1 MRCAMTGVVNLH
13 SIQNELQK
21 AGLDGWLFFDH
32 HERDPL
38 AYSILGL
45 KPPGLVSRRWYY
57 FIPARGEPRGLV
69 HQVEPHVLDAL
80 PGRKIP
86 YARWQEQETGL
97 EALLQGAKTVA
108 MQYSPR
114 CAVPYVANVDAGTVE
129 LIRSLGR
136 EVVSSAEL
144 IQIFEAKWT
153 PAQLE
158 MHLEAGRRV
167 DRIRA
172 EAFEFIKQATRA
184 GKPLDEYGVQRFV
197 TQRFKECGLLTNHPP
212 IVGANVNAADSH
224 YAPPV
229 PGSAPIRRGDLVLLD
244 LWAKL
249 DQADAV
255 YYDITWMAYCGDEV
269 PDRMRD
275 AFATVVGARD
285 AGIRRVR
292 EAAAA
297 GQPLR
302 GFEVDDAVS
311 GYIQSRNMAQ
321 YIRHRTGHS
330 IGREVHG
337 VGANM
342 DNMETH
348 DERPVIPWTC
358 FSIEPALYLPDFG
371 VRTEINLFVEE
382 HGARVT
388 GEMQQEFVKL

>member
-1 MRCAMTGVVNLH
+1 MNLE
-13 SIQNELQK
+13 SIQSELQK
-21 AGLDGWLFFDH
+21 TGLDGWLFFDH

-38 AYSILGL
+38 AYRVLGL
-45 KPPGLVSRRWYY
+45 KPSGIVSRRWYY

-69 HQVEPHVLDAL
+69 HQVEPHVLDPL
-80 PGRKIP
+80 PGAKIP
-86 YARWQEQETGL
+86 YARWQEQEAGL
-97 EALLQGAKTVA
+97 RKLLQAAKKVA

-129 LIRSLGR
+129 WMCGLGVD
-136 EVVSSAEL
+136 VVSSAEL

-167 DRIRA
+167 DRIRR
-172 EAFEFIKQATRA
+172 EAFEHIKQAVRA
-184 GKPLDEYGVQRFV
+184 GQSLDEYGIQQFVMRRF
-197 TQRFKECGLLTNHPP
+197 QECGLATDWSP
-212 IVGANVNAADSH
+212 IVGVNTNAADPH
-224 YAPPV
+224 YSPPES
-229 PGSAPIRRGDLVLLD
+229 GSAPIRRGDLVLLD

-249 DQADAV
+249 AEPDAV
-255 YYDITWMAYCGDEV
+255 YYDITWMAFCGEEV
-269 PDRMRD
+269 PAPMRE
-275 AFATVVGARD
+275 AFAVVVGARD
-285 AGIRRVR
+285 AGIRLVR

-297 GQPLR
+297 GRTLR

-311 GYIQSRNMAQ
+311 GYIASRRMAQ

-348 DERPVIPWTC
+348 DERPIIPWTC
-358 FSIEPALYLPDFG
+358 FSVEPALYLPTFG
-371 VRTEINLFVEE
+371 VRTEVNVFVEE
-382 HGARVT
+382 RGARVT
-388 GEMQQEFVKL
+388 GEIQTDFVRLC

>member
-1 MRCAMTGVVNLH
+1 MNLDA
-13 SIQNELQK
+13 IQHELRN

-32 HERDPL
+32 HLRDPL
-38 AYSILGL
+38 AYHVLGL
-45 KPPGLVSRRWYY
+45 DLASHVSRRWYY
-57 FIPARGEPRGLV
+57 FIPARGEPRGLI
-69 HQVEPHVLDAL
+69 HKVEPHVLNIL
-80 PGRKIP
+80 PGRKIF

-97 EALLQGAKTVA
+97 EQLLQGAKKVA

-129 LIRSLGR
+129 LVRSLGV

-167 DRIRA
+167 DVIRA
-172 EAFEFIKQATRA
+172 EAFDFIKQATR
-184 GKPLDEYGVQRFV
+184 GGQPLDEYGVQQFV
-197 TQRFKECGLLTNHPP
+197 MRRFKERGLTTNHPP

-224 YAPPV
+224 YCPPEK
-229 PGSAPIRRGDLVLLD
+229 GSAPIRRGDLVLLD

-249 DQADAV
+249 DQPDAV
-255 YYDITWMAYCGDEV
+255 YYDITWMAYWGEPV
-269 PDRMRD
+269 PEPMVK
-275 AFATVVGARD
+275 AFAVAIGARD
-285 AGIRRVR
+285 TGIKRVQ
-292 EAAAA
+292 EARAT
-297 GQPLR
+297 GRTLR
-302 GFEVDDAVS
+302 GFEVDDAVA
-311 GYIQSRNMAQ
+311 GYIQSCGYGDN
-321 YIRHRTGHS
+321 IRHRTGHS

-337 VGANM
+337 VGANI

-348 DERPVIPWTC
+348 DERPIIPWTC

-382 HGARVT
+382 RGARVT
-388 GEMQQEFVKL
+388 GEMQTEFVKL

>member
-1 MRCAMTGVVNLH
+1 
-13 SIQNELQK
+13 
-21 AGLDGWLFFDH
+21 
-32 HERDPL
+32 
-38 AYSILGL
+38 
-45 KPPGLVSRRWYY
+45 
-57 FIPARGEPRGLV
+57 
-69 HQVEPHVLDAL
+69 
-80 PGRKIP
+80 
-86 YARWQEQETGL
+86 
-97 EALLQGAKTVA
+97 

-129 LIRSLGR
+129 WIRSLGV

-167 DRIRA
+167 DRIRH
-172 EAFEFIKQATRA
+172 EAFEHIKQATRA
-184 GKPLDEYGVQRFV
+184 GQPLDEYGVQQFVMRRFQE
-197 TQRFKECGLLTNHPP
+197 TGLVTNHPP

-224 YAPPV
+224 YAPPET
-229 PGSAPIRRGDLVLLD
+229 GSAPIRRGDLVLLD

-249 DQADAV
+249 SHEPEAV
-255 YYDITWMAYCGDEV
+255 YYDITWMAFCGDEV
-269 PDRMRD
+269 PEPMRQ
-275 AFATVVGARD
+275 AFAVVVGARD
-285 AGIRRVR
+285 AGIRLVQ

-297 GQPLR
+297 GQTLR

-311 GYIQSRNMAQ
+311 GYIASRGMAQ

-358 FSIEPALYLPDFG
+358 FSVEPALYLPDFG
-371 VRTEINLFVEE
+371 VRTEVNVFVEE
-382 HGARVT
+382 RGARVT
-388 GEMQQEFVKL
+388 GEMQMEFVRLC

>member
-1 MRCAMTGVVNLH
+1 MNLDL
-13 SIQNELQK
+13 IQHELQT

-38 AYSILGL
+38 AYRLLGL
-45 KPPGLVSRRWYY
+45 KSSGLVSRRWYY
-57 FIPARGEPRGLV
+57 FLPARGEPRGLV

-80 PGRKIP
+80 PGAKLR

-97 EALLQGAKTVA
+97 RQLLGGAKKVA

-114 CAVPYVANVDAGTVE
+114 CAVPYVANVDAGTIE
-129 LIRSLGR
+129 LIHSLGA

-167 DRIRA
+167 DQIRR
-172 EAFEFIKQATRA
+172 EAFEHIHRVTRI
-184 GKPLDEYGVQRFV
+184 GQPLDEYGVQQFVLRRF
-197 TQRFKECGLLTNHPP
+197 QERGLVTNHPP

-224 YAPPV
+224 YAPPES
-229 PGSAPIRRGDLVLLD
+229 GSAPIRRGDLVLLD

-249 DQADAV
+249 SDEPEAV
-255 YYDITWMAYCGDEV
+255 YYDITWMAFCGDEV
-269 PDRMRD
+269 PERMRQ
-275 AFATVVGARD
+275 AFAVVVGARD
-285 AGIRRVR
+285 AGIRLVQ
-292 EAAAA
+292 EAIAASR
-297 GQPLR
+297 PLR
-302 GFEVDDAVS
+302 GFEVDDTVRGHIES
-311 GYIQSRNMAQ
+311 CGLGRF
-321 YIRHRTGHS
+321 IRHRTGHS

-342 DNMETH
+342 DNFETH

-382 HGARVT
+382 RGARVT
-388 GEMQQEFVKL
+388 GEMQMEFVRL